1 MIDMN
6 ELENKRY
13 QMLTRVRE
21 FGARHAS
28 DFPADAFG
36 GQTFSEVGAVITEL
50 AGYATT
56 QSVGRGSARERTVSK
71 ATARAALYEHLLAIH
86 VTARALAL
94 DTPGLETKFRMP
106 RSGTDQALITAGRA
120 FAADAVPRAGEFQ
133 KHAMPANF
141 VDELNADIAAL
152 EEAISGRA
160 RSRDSHVTATASL
173 DATVDRGIKAVRRL
187 NAMVRNK
194 FRDDPAALAAWESAS
209 HVERRSRTVA
219 PPTPEPPQPS
229 TPPQ

>member
-1 MIDMN
+1 MN

-21 FGARHAS
+21 FGTRHAS
-28 DFPADAFG
+28 DFPADSFG
-36 GQTFSEVGAVITEL
+36 GQIFSEVGAVITEL
-50 AGYATT
+50 AGHATT
-56 QSVGRGSARERTVSK
+56 QSVGRGSAREHTVSK
-71 ATARAALYEHLLAIH
+71 ATARAALYEHLLAIN

-120 FAADAVPRAGEFQ
+120 FAADAVPLAGEFQ
-133 KHAMPANF
+133 KHEMPANF
-141 VDELNADIAAL
+141 IDELNADIAVL
-152 EEAISGRA
+152 EEAINGRA
-160 RSRDSHVTATASL
+160 RHRDSHVAATASL
-173 DATVDRGIKAVRRL
+173 DATVDRGIKAVQRL
-187 NAMVRNK
+187 NAIVRNK

-209 HVERRSRTVA
+209 HVARHSRTGA
-219 PPTPEPPQPS
+219 PPQPAPPQPS